1 MLYAFLCYNNENAVM
16 SWSKAEDDAVMAK
29 LDVTHQK
36 LHREGR
42 MGPSLRLMPTTAAA
56 TLVKEKD
63 LVIDGPYAET
73 KEALLGFY
81 VIDCDSL
88 EHALSIARELGV
100 ANPGGAYEVRPVR
113 EFFPGSLDEAKHC
126 SPRKAETVTEKT

>member
-1 MLYAFLCYNNENAVM
+1 MLYAFLCYNNEPTVM
-16 SWSKAEDDAVMAK
+16 SWTKEQDDAVMAK
-29 LDVTHQK
+29 LSVVHKK
-36 LHREGR
+36 LEKEGR
-42 MGPSLRLMPTTAAA
+42 FGPALRLMPTTTAT

-63 LVIDGPYAET
+63 LILDGPYAET

-88 EHALSIARELGV
+88 DHALAIARELGE

-113 EFFPGSLDEAKHC
+113 LFVPGVELTQEQIADVGVVDA
-126 SPRKAETVTEKT
+126 